1 MKSVNIEVIF
11 ILIQREVNTIW
22 VMLLLVTT
30 KPHSNKHYGF

>member
-11 ILIQREVNTIW
+11 RLIQREVNTIW
-22 VMLLLVTT
+22 VMLLFMTP